1 MQFKIETF
9 LNSYLP
15 VGSTRV
21 DAVFSIS
28 AAVPQ
33 KVETVRRVLGLIC
46 DTSGSME
53 GYKISATLHA
63 MRVAIDQMDED
74 SEAFVIAFSNEAK
87 LVLDLTRMTAEG
99 KRSAH
104 QAIAKIECGGGTVMS
119 KALTIARER
128 FVKRPGAVRQAIVL
142 TDGRNDDTDLTAL
155 EAEVRACSG
164 IFQAHCR
171 GIGTDWSPA
180 QLRLIGD
187 GLLGTVAMITRPN
200 ELARDFQRTLAA
212 AMSKLLPDV
221 RLRLWMP
228 KNTELRQLKQGFPTE
243 IDLTPAMEHIDERTL
258 EFRLG
263 AWGEGTQDYCAT
275 FKVVACAPGEDMLVC
290 RPSLTYLDPKTE
302 QNVVVKGSAMTV
314 AWTEDVHLSA
324 RIDSA
329 VAHYF
334 GQGEMARFIRDGI
347 EAIERNDDNTATVRL
362 NEALKLAAESG
373 NEEATVRI
381 KRVIDVVNANEG
393 TVRLRGEVKKV
404 AVMDLDIG
412 STRTVNLKRSAGKI
426 PPTNSDVGT
435 THTVRAKR

>member
-33 KVETVRRVLGLIC
+33 KVESVRRVLGLIC
-46 DTSGSME
+46 DISGSME
-53 GYKISATLHA
+53 GYKIGATLHA
-63 MRVAIDQMDED
+63 MRIAIDQMDED
-74 SEAFVIAFSNEAK
+74 AEVFIVTFSNEAN
-87 LVLDLTRMTAEG
+87 LVLDLTRMTADG
-99 KRSAH
+99 KRVA
-104 QAIAKIECGGGTVMS
+104 QEAIATIECGGGTVMS
-119 KALTIARER
+119 KALKIARER
-128 FVKRPGAVRQAIVL
+128 FVKRPGSVRQAIVL
-142 TDGRNDDTDLTAL
+142 TDGRNDDTDLSAL
-155 EAEVRACSG
+155 EAEVRASSG

-200 ELARDFQRTLAA
+200 ELARDFHRTLAA
-212 AMSKLLPDV
+212 AMSKLLADV

-228 KNTELRQLKQGFPTE
+228 KNTELKQLKQGFPTE
-243 IDLTPAMEHIDERTL
+243 IDLTSTMAVIDERTL

-263 AWGEGTQDYCAT
+263 AWGEGTQDYCAS

-290 RPSLTYLDPKTE
+290 RPSLVYVDPKSD
-302 QNVVVKGSAMTV
+302 QSVVVKGSAMTV
-314 AWTEDVHLSA
+314 AWTNDIHLSA

-347 EAIERNDDNTATVRL
+347 EAIERNDDDTATVRL
-362 NEALKLAAESG
+362 NEALKLATESG
-373 NEEATVRI
+373 NEDATVRI
-381 KRVIDVVNANEG
+381 KKVIDVVSANEG
-393 TVRLRGEVKKV
+393 TVRLQGEVKKV

-412 STRTVNLKRSAGKI
+412 STRTVNLKRGSAKI
-426 PPTNSDVGT
+426 PPPNGDIG

>member
-28 AAVPQ
+28 ATVPQ
-33 KVETVRRVLGLIC
+33 KIETVRRVLGLIC
-46 DTSGSME
+46 DISGSME

-74 SEAFVIAFSNEAK
+74 AEVFIVTFSNEAN
-87 LVLDLTRMTAEG
+87 LVLDLTRMTADG
-99 KRSAH
+99 KRLAQ
-104 QAIAKIECGGGTVMS
+104 QAIAAIECGGGTVMS

-128 FVKRPGAVRQAIVL
+128 FIKRPGAVRQAIVL
-142 TDGRNDDTDLTAL
+142 TDGRNDDTDLSAL
-155 EAEVRACSG
+155 EAELRASSG

-200 ELARDFQRTLAA
+200 ELARDFHRTLAA
-212 AMSKLLPDV
+212 AMSKLLADV

-228 KNTELRQLKQGFPTE
+228 KNTELKQLKQGFPTE
-243 IDLTPAMEHIDERTL
+243 IDLTSGMTAIDERTL

-263 AWGEGTQDYCAT
+263 AWGEGTQDYCAS
-275 FKVVACAPGEDMLVC
+275 FKLVACAPGEDMLVC
-290 RPSLTYLDPKTE
+290 RPSLAYVDSKTD
-302 QNVVVKGSAMTV
+302 QIVVVKGSAMTV
-314 AWTEDVHLSA
+314 AWTHDIHLSA

-381 KRVIDVVNANEG
+381 RKVIDVVNANEG
-393 TVRLRGEVKKV
+393 TVRLQGAVKKV

-412 STRTVNLKRSAGKI
+412 STRTVNLKRGAAKI
-426 PPTNSDVGT
+426 PPPNIDDGT
-435 THTVRAKR
+435 SHTFRAKR